1 MMLTATWLEPG
12 GASAHIDSMAIQ
24 IRTSLAE
31 PETGETF
38 IPHRPERPEKSQGGK
53 QFRLVADYEP
63 AGDQPTAIAELT
75 EQARAGERDQVLLG
89 VTGSGKTFTMAKVV
103 ESLQRPALVLAPNK
117 ILAAQLYG
125 EFKSFFPDNAVEFFV
140 SYYDYYQPEAYVPR
154 SDTYIEKESSVNEA
168 IDRMR
173 HSATRSLLERDD
185 VLIVASVSCLYGI
198 GSVETYSAMIFDLKK
213 GQTVDQREIIRK
225 LVALQYKRN
234 DAAFQRGNFRVRGD
248 TLEIFPSHYEDSAW
262 RIAFF
267 GDEIEQITEFDPL
280 TGKTSA
286 NLNEVRV
293 YANSHY
299 VTPGPTLK
307 QATEAIKFELSERLK
322 ELQIEGKLLEAQRL
336 EQRTNFDLE
345 MIAATGS
352 CAGIENY
359 SRFLTGRLPGEPP
372 PTLFEYLPENALLFV
387 DESHQTIPQVG
398 GMARGD
404 HRRKITLAEYGF
416 RLPSCIDNRPLRFNE
431 WDAMRPQSIYVSATP
446 GSWEMERTGGVF
458 SEQVIRPTG
467 LIDPPVE
474 VRPIESQ
481 VDDLVHEAK
490 LTAAKGYRSLVT
502 TLTKRMAEDLTEY
515 LHEAGMK
522 VRYMHSDVE
531 TLERIEL
538 IRDLRLGVY
547 DVLVGINL
555 LREGLDIPE
564 CGLVA
569 ILDADKEG
577 FLRSETSLIQTIGRA
592 ARNVDGKVIL
602 YADRITGSMERAM
615 QETSRRREKQEA
627 FNQANGI
634 TPETIRRGIS
644 DIVGHLSSRDQVT
657 VDTGI
662 EDAPHMVGHNLRAY
676 IEDLEKKMRAAA
688 ADLEFEEAGRLRDEI
703 RKLEADELG
712 LPHEPSRA
720 PVRGNSTL
728 GKPGTRQTRYGKAKQ
743 SRMERRGR

>member
-1 MMLTATWLEPG
+1 MP
-12 GASAHIDSMAIQ
+12 IQ

-38 IPHRPERPEKSQGGK
+38 VPHRPARPDKAEGGK
-53 QFRLVADYEP
+53 AFVLKSDYRP
-63 AGDQPTAIAELT
+63 AGDQPTAIKELV
-75 EQARAGERDQVLLG
+75 EGIRDNGEVSQVLLG
-89 VTGSGKTFTMAKVV
+89 VTGSGKTYTMAQVI
-103 ESLQRPALVLAPNK
+103 ELTQRPALVLAPNK

-125 EFKSFFPDNAVEFFV
+125 EFKNFFPDNAVEYFV

-185 VLIVASVSCLYGI
+185 VIIVASVSCLYGI

-213 GQTVDQREIIRK
+213 GESVDQREIIRK

-234 DAAFQRGNFRVRGD
+234 DQAFARGNFRVRGD
-248 TLEIFPSHYEDSAW
+248 NLEIFPSHYEDSAW
-262 RIAFF
+262 RISFF
-267 GDEIEQITEFDPL
+267 GDEVEEITEFDPL
-280 TGKTSA
+280 TGKKTAS
-286 NLNEVRV
+286 LDSVRV
-293 YANSHY
+293 FANSHY

-307 QATEAIKFELSERLK
+307 QAMEAIRHELAERLK
-322 ELQIEGKLLEAQRL
+322 ELQAEGRLLEAQRL

-372 PTLFEYLPENALLFV
+372 PTLFEYLPDNALLFV
-387 DESHQTIPQVG
+387 DESHQTVPQIG
-398 GMARGD
+398 AMARGD

-431 WDAMRPQSIYVSATP
+431 WDAMRPQSVFVSATP
-446 GSWEMERTGGVF
+446 GPWEMNETGGVF

-474 VRPIESQ
+474 IKPVEDQ

-490 LTAAKGYRSLVT
+490 ETARKGYRTLVT

-515 LHEAGMK
+515 LHEAGLK

-592 ARNVDGKVIL
+592 ARNIDGRVIL
-602 YADRITGSMERAM
+602 YADRVTGSMERALA
-615 QETSRRREKQEA
+615 ETGRRREKQVEYNEA
-627 FNQANGI
+627 HGI
-634 TPETIRRGIS
+634 TPASIKSHINDIMSDVTLRDGVLIETGDEERP
-644 DIVGHLSSRDQVT
+644 HL
-657 VDTGI
+657 
-662 EDAPHMVGHNLRAY
+662 VGHNLRAY
-676 IEDLEKKMRAAA
+676 IGDLEERMRKAA
-688 ADLEFEEAGRLRDEI
+688 ADLEFEEAARLRDEI
-703 RKLEADELG
+703 RRLEEDELG
-712 LPHEPSRA
+712 IPDPDRVAPRPS
-720 PVRGNSTL
+720 GNATQ
-728 GKPGTRQTRYGKAKQ
+728 GRPGTRRTGFGKTQ
-743 SRMERRGR
+743 RRWGGKR

>member
-1 MMLTATWLEPG
+1 
-12 GASAHIDSMAIQ
+12 MAIQ

-31 PETGETF
+31 PETGENF
-38 IPHRPERPEKSQGGK
+38 VPHRPARPDKAEGGK
-53 QFRLVADYEP
+53 RFELVSDFEP
-63 AGDQPTAIAELT
+63 SGDQPTAIKELV
-75 EQARAGERDQVLLG
+75 EGIRDSGEVSQVLLG
-89 VTGSGKTFTMAKVV
+89 VTGSGKTYTMAQVIQAT
-103 ESLQRPALVLAPNK
+103 QRPALILAPNK

-125 EFKSFFPDNAVEFFV
+125 EFKSFFPNNAVEYFV

-154 SDTYIEKESSVNEA
+154 TDTYIEKESSVNEA

-185 VLIVASVSCLYGI
+185 VIIVASVSCLYGI

-213 GQTVDQREIIRK
+213 GQSVDQREIIRK

-234 DAAFQRGNFRVRGD
+234 DQAFARGNFRVKGD
-248 TLEIFPSHYEDSAW
+248 NLEIFPSHYEDSAW
-262 RIAFF
+262 RISFF
-267 GDEIEQITEFDPL
+267 GDEIEDIVEFDPL
-280 TGKTSA
+280 TGKKSA
-286 NLNEVRV
+286 SLKDVRV

-307 QATEAIKFELSERLK
+307 QASEAIRHELAERLK
-322 ELQIEGKLLEAQRL
+322 ELVADGRLLEAQRL

-372 PTLFEYLPENALLFV
+372 PTLFEYLPDNALLFV
-387 DESHQTIPQVG
+387 DESHQTVPQIG
-398 GMARGD
+398 AMARGD

-431 WDAMRPQSIYVSATP
+431 WDAMRPQSVFVSATP
-446 GSWEMERTGGVF
+446 GSWEMEETGGVF

-474 VRPIESQ
+474 IKPVEDQ
-481 VDDLVHEAK
+481 VDDLVHEARE
-490 LTAAKGYRSLVT
+490 TARKGYRTLVT

-515 LHEAGMK
+515 LHEAGLK

-602 YADRITGSMERAM
+602 YADRMTGSMERALN
-615 QETSRRREKQEA
+615 ETQRRREKQEA
-627 FNQANGI
+627 YNKEHGI
-634 TPETIRRGIS
+634 TPATIKRDIS
-644 DIVGHLSSRDQVT
+644 DIIAHVSNKDSVQ
-657 VDTGI
+657 VDTG
-662 EDAPHMVGHNLRAY
+662 DAERPHLVGHNLRAY
-676 IEDLEKKMRAAA
+676 ISDLEERMRKAA
-688 ADLEFEEAGRLRDEI
+688 ADLEFEEAARLRDEI
-703 RKLEADELG
+703 RKLEEDELG
-712 LPHEPSRA
+712 ISEPMER
-720 PVRGNSTL
+720 VRPIGNATQ
-728 GKPGTRQTRYGKAKQ
+728 GKPGTRRDRFGKTRYKKMG
-743 SRMERRGR
+743 GRP

>member
-1 MMLTATWLEPG
+1 
-12 GASAHIDSMAIQ
+12 MAIQ
-24 IRTSLAE
+24 IRKSLDE
-31 PETGETF
+31 PETDQSF
-38 IPHRPERPEKSQGGK
+38 VPHRPARPPKAEGGRRFEIVSEY
-53 QFRLVADYEP
+53 QP
-63 AGDQPTAIAELT
+63 SGDQPTAIQELVT
-75 EQARAGERDQVLLG
+75 QVEAGERDQVLLG
-89 VTGSGKTFTMAKVV
+89 VTGSGKTFTMAQVIERV
-103 ESLQRPALVLAPNK
+103 QRPALILAPNK

-125 EFKSFFPDNAVEFFV
+125 EMKSFFPNNAVEYFV

-154 SDTYIEKESSVNEA
+154 SDTYIEKESSTNEA

-185 VLIVASVSCLYGI
+185 VIIVASVSCLYGI

-213 GQTVDQREIIRK
+213 GQSVDQREIVRK

-248 TLEIFPSHYEDSAW
+248 NLEIFPSHYEDTAW
-262 RIAFF
+262 RVSFF
-267 GDEIEQITEFDPL
+267 GDDIEEIVEFDPL
-280 TGKTSA
+280 TGKKVAS
-286 NLNEVRV
+286 LNSVRI

-307 QATEAIKFELSERLK
+307 QATEAIKFELADRLQ
-322 ELQIEGKLLEAQRL
+322 ELIGEGKLLEAQRL

-387 DESHQTIPQVG
+387 DESHQTIGQIN
-398 GMARGD
+398 GMSRGD

-416 RLPSCIDNRPLRFNE
+416 RLPSAIDNRPLRFNE
-431 WDAMRPQSIYVSATP
+431 WDAMRPQTTYVSATP
-446 GSWEMERTGGVF
+446 GEWEMEQTGGVF
-458 SEQVIRPTG
+458 AEQVIRPTG

-474 VRPIESQ
+474 IRPVEEQ
-481 VDDLVHEAK
+481 VQDLIQECK
-490 LTAAKGYRSLVT
+490 KTTDMGYRTLVT

-515 LHEAGMK
+515 MHEAGLK

-547 DVLVGINL
+547 DVLIGINL

-592 ARNVDGKVIL
+592 ARNVEGRVIL
-602 YADRITGSMERAM
+602 YADRMTGSMERAIN
-615 QETSRRREKQEA
+615 ETNRRREKQMAYNAEH
-627 FNQANGI
+627 GI
-634 TPETIRRGIS
+634 TPATVKKTIG
-644 DIVGHLSSRDQVT
+644 DIIAHVASKDQVT
-657 VDTGI
+657 VEID
-662 EDAPHMVGHNLRAY
+662 EDRPHMVGHNLRAY
-676 IEDLEKKMRAAA
+676 IEELEKKMRDAAA
-688 ADLEFEEAGRLRDEI
+688 NLEFEEAGRLRDEI
-703 RKLEADELG
+703 RSLEQEELG
-712 LPHEPSRA
+712 LPVAEHKA
-720 PVRGNSTL
+720 PIMGRSNE
-728 GKPGTRQTRYGKAKQ
+728 GKPGTRKTRYGKQKAI
-743 SRMERRGR
+743 RMAGGSSRRGGR

>member
-1 MMLTATWLEPG
+1 MSL
-12 GASAHIDSMAIQ
+12 I
-24 IRTSLAE
+24 IRTTLDE
-31 PETGETF
+31 PDTGQSF
-38 IPHRPERPEKSQGGK
+38 VPHRPVRSPKVDGGK
-53 QFRLVADYEP
+53 KFKIVSDYEP
-63 AGDQPTAIAELT
+63 AGDQPTAIAELV
-75 EQARAGERDQVLLG
+75 AGVDSGEKDQVLLG
-89 VTGSGKTFTMAKVV
+89 VTGSGKTFTMAKVIEAV
-103 ESLQRPALVLAPNK
+103 QRPALILAPNK

-125 EFKSFFPDNAVEFFV
+125 EFKSFFPDNAVEYFV

-173 HSATRSLLERDD
+173 HSATRALLERDD

-213 GQTVDQREIIRK
+213 GQTVDQREIVRK

-234 DAAFQRGNFRVRGD
+234 DAGFSRGNFRVKGD
-248 TLEIFPSHYEDSAW
+248 TLEIFPSHYEDTAW
-262 RIAFF
+262 RVSFF
-267 GDEIEQITEFDPL
+267 GDDIEQIVEFDPL
-280 TGKTSA
+280 TGKKVAS
-286 NLNEVRV
+286 LDHVRI

-307 QATEAIKFELSERLK
+307 QAMEAIKFELQERLK
-322 ELQIEGKLLEAQRL
+322 ELVAEGKLLEAQRL

-345 MIAATGS
+345 MIAATGA

-387 DESHQTIPQVG
+387 DESHVTIGQVN

-404 HRRKITLAEYGF
+404 HRRKLTLAEYGF

-431 WDAMRPQSIYVSATP
+431 WDAMRPQTTYVTATP
-446 GSWEMERTGGVF
+446 GHWEMEQTGGVF
-458 SEQVIRPTG
+458 AEQVIRPTG

-474 VRPIESQ
+474 IRPTEDQ
-481 VDDLVHEAK
+481 VQDCINECRK
-490 LTAAKGYRSLVT
+490 TAAAGYRTLVT
-502 TLTKRMAEDLTEY
+502 TLTKRMAEDLTEFM
-515 LHEAGMK
+515 HEAGLK

-564 CGLVA
+564 CGLVT

-592 ARNVDGKVIL
+592 ARNVDGRVIL

-615 QETSRRREKQEA
+615 NETDRRRIKQLAYNEA
-627 FNQANGI
+627 HNI
-634 TPETIRRGIS
+634 TPETIKKSIGDIIS
-644 DIVGHLSSRDQVT
+644 HVASGDQVT
-657 VDTGI
+657 VEI
-662 EDAPHMVGHNLRAY
+662 EDGPQHMVGHNLRAY
-676 IEDLEKKMRAAA
+676 IEELEKKMRAAA

-703 RKLEADELG
+703 RTLEATELG
-712 LPHEPSRA
+712 LPTDQHKA
-720 PVRGNSTL
+720 PIMGRSNE
-728 GKPGTRQTRYGKAKQ
+728 GKPGTRKTRFGKTQRKF
-743 SRMERRGR
+743 GR

>member
-1 MMLTATWLEPG
+1 
-12 GASAHIDSMAIQ
+12 MAIQ

-31 PETGETF
+31 PETGATF
-38 IPHRPERPEKSQGGK
+38 IPHKPQRPEKSEGGK
-53 QFRLVADYEP
+53 PFVLASDYEP
-63 AGDQPTAIAELT
+63 AGDQPAAIAELVA
-75 EQARAGERDQVLLG
+75 QARAGERDQVLLG
-89 VTGSGKTFTMAKVV
+89 VTGSGKTFTVAKVIEAV
-103 ESLQRPALVLAPNK
+103 QRPALVLAPNK

-125 EFKSFFPDNAVEFFV
+125 EFKSFFPGNAVEYFV

-185 VLIVASVSCLYGI
+185 VIIVASVSCLYGI
-198 GSVETYSAMIFDLKK
+198 GSVETYSAMTFSLNK
-213 GQTVDQREIIRK
+213 GQSVDSREIIRK

-234 DAAFQRGNFRVRGD
+234 DQAFARGNFRVRGD
-248 TLEIFPSHYEDSAW
+248 NLELFPSHYEDTAW
-262 RIAFF
+262 RISFF
-267 GDEIEQITEFDPL
+267 GDEIEEIVEFDPL
-280 TGKTSA
+280 TGKKVASLDA
-286 NLNEVRV
+286 VKV

-307 QATEAIKFELSERLK
+307 QATEAIRFELAERLK
-322 ELQIEGKLLEAQRL
+322 ELTAEGKLLEAQRL

-372 PTLFEYLPENALLFV
+372 PTLFEYLPENAMLFV
-387 DESHQTIPQVG
+387 DESHQTIPQIG
-398 GMARGD
+398 AMARGD
-404 HRRKITLAEYGF
+404 HRRKLTLAEYGF

-431 WDAMRPQSIYVSATP
+431 WDAMRPQTVCVSATP
-446 GSWEMERTGGVF
+446 GPWELNQTGGVF

-467 LIDPPVE
+467 LVDPPVII
-474 VRPIESQ
+474 RPVGDQ
-481 VDDLVHEAK
+481 VDDLIFEARE
-490 LTAAKGYRSLVT
+490 TAKNGYRTLVT
-502 TLTKRMAEDLTEY
+502 TLTKRMAEDLTEF
-515 LHEAGMK
+515 LHEAGLR

-577 FLRSETSLIQTIGRA
+577 FLRSEVSLIQTIGRA
-592 ARNVDGKVIL
+592 ARNVDGRVIL
-602 YADRITGSMERAM
+602 YADRVTGSMERAIA
-615 QETSRRREKQEA
+615 ETDRRREKQVA
-627 FNQANGI
+627 YNQAHGI
-634 TPETIRRGIS
+634 TPTTIKRNIS
-644 DIVGHLSSRDQVT
+644 DVLAHVAERDHVT
-657 VDTGI
+657 VETGD
-662 EDAPHMVGHNLRAY
+662 EDRPHMVGHNLRTY
-676 IEDLEKKMRAAA
+676 IEDLEKRMRQAAG
-688 ADLEFEEAGRLRDEI
+688 DLEFEEAARLRDEI
-703 RKLEADELG
+703 RKLEAEELG
-712 LPHEPSRA
+712 LPVEEHHA
-720 PVRGNSTL
+720 PVKGRAVAGA
-728 GKPGTRQTRYGKAKQ
+728 PGTRATRFGKTKAIRAGK
-743 SRMERRGR
+743 RGR

>member
-1 MMLTATWLEPG
+1 
-12 GASAHIDSMAIQ
+12 MAIM
-24 IRTSLAE
+24 IRTDLSE
-31 PETGETF
+31 PETGQTF
-38 IPHRPERPEKSQGGK
+38 IPHRPARPAKVDAGKRFVIKS
-53 QFRLVADYEP
+53 DYEP
-63 AGDQPTAIAELT
+63 AGDQPTAIAELV
-75 EQARAGERDQVLLG
+75 AAAKAGEKDQVLLG
-89 VTGSGKTFTMAKVV
+89 VTGSGKTFTMAKTI
-103 ESLQRPALVLAPNK
+103 EELQRPALILAPNK

-125 EFKSFFPDNAVEFFV
+125 EMKSFFPDNAVEYFV

-154 SDTYIEKESSVNEA
+154 SDTYIEKESSTNEA

-185 VLIVASVSCLYGI
+185 VIIVASVSCLYGI

-213 GQTVDQREIIRK
+213 GDVVDQREIVRK

-248 TLEIFPSHYEDSAW
+248 SLELFPSHYEDSAW
-262 RIAFF
+262 RITFF
-267 GDEIEQITEFDPL
+267 GDDIEEITEFDPL
-280 TGKTSA
+280 TGKKIA
-286 NLNEVRV
+286 NLNSIRV

-307 QATEAIKFELSERLK
+307 QAGEAIKHELAERLK
-322 ELQIEGKLLEAQRL
+322 ELVMEGKLLEAQRL

-387 DESHQTIPQVG
+387 DESHQTIGQIN
-398 GMARGD
+398 GMSRGD

-416 RLPSCIDNRPLRFNE
+416 RLPSAIDNRPLRFNE
-431 WDAMRPQSIYVSATP
+431 WDAMRPQTVCVSATP
-446 GSWEMERTGGVF
+446 GTWEMEQTGGVF

-467 LIDPPVE
+467 LIDPPITIRPVE
-474 VRPIESQ
+474 EQ
-481 VDDLVHEAK
+481 VDDLIHEAK
-490 LTAAKGYRSLVT
+490 ETAKNGYRTLVT
-502 TLTKRMAEDLTEY
+502 TLTKRMAEDLTEFM
-515 LHEAGMK
+515 HEAGLK

-538 IRDLRLGVY
+538 IRDLRMGVY

-592 ARNVDGKVIL
+592 ARNVDGRVIL
-602 YADRITGSMERAM
+602 YADRMTGSMERAIA
-615 QETSRRREKQEA
+615 ETDRRREKQRAYNEA
-627 FNQANGI
+627 HGI
-634 TPETIRRGIS
+634 TPTTIKRQIG
-644 DIVGHLSSRDQVT
+644 DIIADVASRDQVT
-657 VDTGI
+657 VEID
-662 EDAPHMVGHNLRAY
+662 EDGPRHMVGHNLRSY
-676 IEDLEKKMRAAA
+676 IESLEKQMREAAA
-688 ADLEFEEAGRLRDEI
+688 NLEFETAGRLRDEI
-703 RKLEADELG
+703 RSLENEELG
-712 LPHEPSRA
+712 LPASEHKA
-720 PVRGNSTL
+720 PIMGRSNE
-728 GKPGTRQTRYGKAKQ
+728 GKPGTRKTRYGKQKAM
-743 SRMERRGR
+743 RMAGGGGRGR

>member
-1 MMLTATWLEPG
+1 
-12 GASAHIDSMAIQ
+12 MAIQ

-38 IPHRPERPEKSQGGK
+38 VPHRPQRPDKAEGGK
-53 QFRLVADYEP
+53 PFVLNSDYHP
-63 AGDQPTAIAELT
+63 AGDQPTAIKELV
-75 EQARAGERDQVLLG
+75 EGIGDSGEVSQVLLG
-89 VTGSGKTFTMAKVV
+89 VTGSGKTFTMAKVI
-103 ESLQRPALVLAPNK
+103 EKLQRPALVLAPNK

-125 EFKSFFPDNAVEFFV
+125 EFKAFFPENAVEFFV

-185 VLIVASVSCLYGI
+185 VIIVASVSCLYGI

-213 GQTVDQREIIRK
+213 GESVDQREIIRK

-234 DAAFQRGNFRVRGD
+234 DQAFARGNFRVRGD
-248 TLEIFPSHYEDSAW
+248 NLEIFPSHYEDSAW
-262 RIAFF
+262 RISFF
-267 GDEIEQITEFDPL
+267 GDEVEEITEFDPL
-280 TGKTSA
+280 TGKKTAS
-286 NLNEVRV
+286 LDSVRV
-293 YANSHY
+293 FANSHY

-307 QATEAIKFELSERLK
+307 QAMEAIRHELAERLK
-322 ELQIEGKLLEAQRL
+322 ELVAEGRLLEAQRL

-372 PTLFEYLPENALLFV
+372 PTLFEYLPDNALLFV
-387 DESHQTIPQVG
+387 DESHQTVPQIG
-398 GMARGD
+398 AMARGD

-431 WDAMRPQSIYVSATP
+431 WDAMRPQSVFVSATP
-446 GSWEMERTGGVF
+446 GPWEMNETGGVF

-474 VRPIESQ
+474 IKPVEDQ

-490 LTAAKGYRSLVT
+490 QTAAKGYRTLVT

-515 LHEAGMK
+515 LHEAGLR

-592 ARNVDGKVIL
+592 ARNIDGRVIL
-602 YADRITGSMERAM
+602 YADRVTGSMERALN
-615 QETSRRREKQEA
+615 ETGRRREKQVA
-627 FNQANGI
+627 YNLANGI
-634 TPETIRRGIS
+634 TPASIKSHINDIMS
-644 DIVGHLSSRDQVT
+644 DVTLRDGVL
-657 VDTGI
+657 VDTGDD
-662 EDAPHMVGHNLRAY
+662 ERPHLVGHNLKAY
-676 IEDLEKKMRAAA
+676 IGDLEERMRKAA
-688 ADLEFEEAGRLRDEI
+688 ADLEFEEAARLRDEI
-703 RKLEADELG
+703 RRLEEDELG
-712 LPHEPSRA
+712 IPDPDRVA
-720 PVRGNSTL
+720 PRPAGNSNQ
-728 GKPGTRQTRYGKAKQ
+728 GKPGTRRTGFGKTQ
-743 SRMERRGR
+743 RRWGSKR